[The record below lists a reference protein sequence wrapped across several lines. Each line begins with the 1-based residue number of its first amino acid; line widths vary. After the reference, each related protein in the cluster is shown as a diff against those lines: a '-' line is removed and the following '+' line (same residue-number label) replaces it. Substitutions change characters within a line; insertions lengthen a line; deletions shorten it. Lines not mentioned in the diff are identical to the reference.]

1 MRRIFLMAFAMTVAL
16 AGPVFADTVITQWNF
31 NSVTPDAATA
41 TGTTAPNVGSGTI
54 SVIGGATNPGFN
66 SGSGSSDPANV
77 AGPTNDNSG
86 YQTETYAAQS
96 AASGTR
102 GVRFFMSTLGF
113 TGINGAFDL
122 RLSNTSSRWYQVR
135 YTLDGTNFVN
145 LGGPVRLG
153 AAANAGDTWFN
164 QNTFDLSS
172 VAGASNNANFG
183 FEVVSVFSP
192 VDFTQV
198 SGNVVYSAN
207 TAYEVARNN
216 GSSAYAGGT
225 WRFDMVTLNGAAVPE
240 PSALGLL
247 AVAGVVAGGLRRK
260 RS

>member
-16 AGPVFADTVITQWNF
+16 AGPVVADTVITQWNF
-31 NSVTPDAATA
+31 NSITPDANTA
-41 TGTTAPNVGSGTI
+41 TGTNTPNVGSGSI
-54 SVIGGATNPGFN
+54 SVIGGANNPGFN

-77 AGPTNDNSG
+77 AGTSNDNSG
-86 YQTETYAAQS
+86 FQTDSYAAQS
-96 AASGTR
+96 TGSGTR
-102 GVRFFMSTLGF
+102 GVRFFVSTLGF
-113 TGINGAFDL
+113 TGINGSFDL
-122 RLSNTSSRWYQVR
+122 RLSNTSSRWYQFR
-135 YTLDGTNFVN
+135 YTLDGINFVD
-145 LGGPVRLG
+145 LGGAVRLG
-153 AAANAGDTWFN
+153 ATANAGDTWFN
-164 QNTFDLSS
+164 QNSFDLSS
-172 VAGASNNANFG
+172 VAGANNNANFG

-198 SGNVVYSAN
+198 SGNVNFLAN

-216 GSSAYAGGT
+216 GSSVYGGGT
-225 WRFDMVTLNGAAVPE
+225 WRFDMVTLKGAAVPE